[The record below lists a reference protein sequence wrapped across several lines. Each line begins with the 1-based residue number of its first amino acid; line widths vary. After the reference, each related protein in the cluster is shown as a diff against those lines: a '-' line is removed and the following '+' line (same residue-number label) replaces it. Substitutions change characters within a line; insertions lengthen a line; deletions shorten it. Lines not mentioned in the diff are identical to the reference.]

1 MRSPAPQV
9 VPLVTR
15 LYFLAGIAARLYLV
29 AGLIAAVAGRAP
41 SNPALRL
48 LWWADAALCAADPA
62 TRIPVSMAADELAS
76 RVGWGTAA
84 LTPLLGRARR
94 RDHTLLEAS

>member
-1 MRSPAPQV
+1 MSSPAPQM
-9 VPLVTR
+9 VPLIAR
-15 LYFLAGIAARLYLV
+15 LYFLAGIAARLYLL

-62 TRIPVSMAADELAS
+62 TRIPVGMAADELAS
-76 RVGWGTAA
+76 RIGWDTAA
-84 LTPLLGRARR
+84 LAPLLGRTRR
-94 RDHTLLEAS
+94 RDRTLLEAS

>member
-1 MRSPAPQV
+1 MRPPGPQV

-15 LYFLAGIAARLYLV
+15 AYFVAGILARLYLL

-41 SNPALRL
+41 TGPVLRL

-62 TRIPVSMAADELAS
+62 TRIPVSMAADELAG
-76 RVGWGTAA
+76 RVRWERPASW
-84 LTPLLGRARR
+84 LGRARR